1 MARERVPTGIEG
13 LDRLLQGGFPQ
24 GKSYLLAGLPG
35 TGKTTF
41 AAQFIQEGL
50 KRGENGIFISI
61 DEKPSHM
68 VEDIESLGW
77 DLRTPA
83 DEGRLTLLDVSPYFN
98 WVRYA
103 KGNAVDANEVLQDLA
118 KQVRRINAKR
128 VVIDPVVPLVLHRD
142 RLYDVQEYI
151 RKLIFGIDDNLGVT
165 TLVTSHPGPWSFG
178 SSEIGIE
185 EYMVSGVIGV
195 RLHKL
200 PGGRH
205 VRCMFIRKMRGTA
218 TDLVE
223 YAYEIVNG
231 RGIVIREPLYETEA
245 RLQNAMD
252 AANGALTTAPAT
264 FGEPEVTAS
273 PSISMG
279 TGTPP
284 PPTLTPMSLPT
295 DK

>member
-1 MARERVPTGIEG
+1 MARERVPTGIEELDSMLSGG
-13 LDRLLQGGFPQ
+13 LPQ
-24 GKSYLLAGLPG
+24 GKSYLISGPPG

-98 WVRYA
+98 WVRHT
-103 KGNAVDANEVLQDLA
+103 KGNAVDANEVLQDLS

-128 VVIDPVVPLVLHRD
+128 VVIDPLVPLVLHRD

-165 TLVTSHPGPWSFG
+165 TLMTTHPGPWSFSNG
-178 SSEIGIE
+178 DNGIE
-185 EYMVSGVIGV
+185 EFMVSGVITL
-195 RLHKL
+195 RLHKMHN
-200 PGGRH
+200 GRH
-205 VRCMFIRKMRGTA
+205 ARTMFVRKMRGTP
-218 TDLVE
+218 TDLIE
-223 YAYEIVNG
+223 YTYEIVQG
-231 RGIVIREPLYETEA
+231 RGLVIREPLHQLENVA
-245 RLQNAMD
+245 QSVM
-252 AANGALTTAPAT
+252 AAPFAAAP
-264 FGEPEVTAS
+264 
-273 PSISMG
+273 
-279 TGTPP
+279 
-284 PPTLTPMSLPT
+284 
-295 DK
+295 